1 MNLQIPTGVPSADTN
16 TPIDLN
22 NPFDVLVYIVAPVA
36 LIILYLY
43 LRKRNRNVNDEED
56 SNASEE

>member
-1 MNLQIPTGVPSADTN
+1 MNLQIPTGVPSAN
-16 TPIDLN
+16 NNSPIDLS

-36 LIILYLY
+36 LIVLYLY
-43 LRKRNRNVNDEED
+43 LRKKNRKIDEDED